1 MSEALPQDLNFSL
14 RPVSASARQ
23 YLQNL
28 PPTNGSSFQPSNVIR
43 LSIPCGRPNT
53 FYQPHQSY
61 LKFKVTN
68 NHADDMTVDNNVNS
82 LIQRITIYHG
92 SNLLEDIND
101 YGVIASM
108 LFDLQV
114 NGAELGKTGSITSGG
129 EDGQTF
135 NATNDIGSSRNVN
148 RRGATVANGSP
159 RVFAFPLISG
169 VVGTMA
175 SKALPVG
182 EMSAGD
188 LRIELELASASLGAI
203 NNTNNNNAPDWS
215 ISDVEYVT
223 SFVELSAQAS
233 QDIRNAHGGRY
244 AISTESYRSYQA
256 SVTAGA
262 GEQTFLIPAKFSS
275 LKSLICSMR
284 SNTTTAVDNVG
295 YKSSSTS
302 GRAKG
307 GMTQYQFRLSGGL
320 SLPSQP
326 VDCADNAQVV
336 AELMRCF
343 HSLGVANNSTN
354 LDPTQFDL
362 VGTAQV
368 AGAVPHDDRHGSY
381 MFAINL
387 DAYGANS
394 HLMEQG
400 TDTLGSGNIFL
411 NATMGAGGLAG
422 QLNSFAHY
430 DLLLSVDE
438 NGVMSAK
445 Y

>member
-43 LSIPCGRPNT
+43 VSIPCGRPNT

-61 LKFKVTN
+61 LKLKLTN
-68 NHADDMTVDNNVNS
+68 NHADALTVDNSVHS
-82 LIQRITIYHG
+82 LIQRLTIYHG
-92 SNLLEDIND
+92 SNLIEDIND

-108 LFDLQV
+108 LYDLQV
-114 NGAELGKTGSITSGG
+114 DGAELGRTGAITSGG
-129 EDGQTF
+129 QDGQTF
-135 NATNDIGSSRNVN
+135 ASNDISTSRNIN
-148 RRGATVANGSP
+148 RRGATVAGTAD

-169 VVGTMA
+169 VVGTMM

-188 LRIELELASASLGAI
+188 LRIEIELASASLAVV
-203 NNTNNNNAPDWS
+203 NNTTNNNAPDWTV
-215 ISDVEYVT
+215 SDVEYVC
-223 SFVELSAQAS
+223 SFIELSAQAS

-256 SVTAGA
+256 TVNAGA

-275 LKSLICSMR
+275 LKSLVCSMR
-284 SNTTTAVDNVG
+284 SSTTTAVDNAG

-307 GMTQYQFRLSGGL
+307 EMSQYQFRLSGGL

-326 VDCADNAQVV
+326 VDCEDNAQVI

-343 HSLGVANNSTN
+343 HALGVANHSTN

-362 VGTAQV
+362 VGTAQS
-368 AGAVPHDDRHGSY
+368 AGAVPHDDKHGSF

-394 HLMEQG
+394 HLLEQG

-411 NATMGAGGLAG
+411 NATFGSGNLAG

-430 DLLLSVDE
+430 DLLLAVDE

>member
-23 YLQNL
+23 YLQNI

-43 LSIPCGRPNT
+43 LNIPCGRPNT

-68 NHADDMTVDNNVNS
+68 NHADEMTVDNNVNS
-82 LIQRITIYHG
+82 LIQRLTIYHG

-101 YGVIASM
+101 YGVIAGM

-114 NGAELGKTGSITSGG
+114 NGSEMGRTGAITSGSEG
-129 EDGQTF
+129 GQTY
-135 NATNDIGSSRNVN
+135 NATNDIASSSNVC
-148 RRGATVANGSP
+148 RRGASIAGTAD

-169 VVGTMA
+169 VVGTMQ
-175 SKALPVG
+175 SKNLPVS
-182 EMSAGD
+182 EMTAGD
-188 LRIELELASASLGAI
+188 LRIELELASASLGAV
-203 NNTNNNNAPDWS
+203 NNTANNNAPDWTV
-215 ISDVEYVT
+215 SDVEYVT

-244 AISTESYRSYQA
+244 AISTESYRSYQS

-284 SNTTTAVDNVG
+284 SSTTTAVDNVG
-295 YKSSSTS
+295 YKSSSTT

-326 VDCADNAQVV
+326 VDCEDNAQVI
-336 AELMRCF
+336 AELMRCY
-343 HSLGVANNSTN
+343 HSLGVANNSSN
-354 LDPTQFDL
+354 IDETQFDL

-368 AGAVPHDDRHGSY
+368 ASAVPHDDRHGSY

-394 HLMEQG
+394 HLLEQG
-400 TDTLGSGNIFL
+400 TDSLGSGNIFL

-430 DLLLSVDE
+430 DLLLLVDE